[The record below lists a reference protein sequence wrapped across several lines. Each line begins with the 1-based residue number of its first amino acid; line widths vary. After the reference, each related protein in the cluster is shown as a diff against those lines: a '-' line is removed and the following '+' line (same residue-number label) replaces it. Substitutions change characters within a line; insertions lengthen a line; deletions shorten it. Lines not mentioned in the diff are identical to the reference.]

1 VEAAVVEVVEVVEAE
16 DATVVRNFWLDRKKP
31 VDADTT
37 TLLRVGIRRLMLY
50 IERRT
55 HYLWQ
60 EDASM
65 YTFSSKVKELLDQL
79 RRRGAF
85 CDYNFIC
92 SEKTMVIGIKPNER
106 VPWVYLEQE
115 LA

>member
-1 VEAAVVEVVEVVEAE
+1 VEVVAAVVEVE
-16 DATVVRNFWLDRKKP
+16 DAVRNFWLDRKKP

-37 TLLRVGIRRLMLY
+37 PLLKVGVRRLMVY

-92 SEKTMVIGIKPNER
+92 SEKTMVIGIQPNER

-115 LA
+115 LV